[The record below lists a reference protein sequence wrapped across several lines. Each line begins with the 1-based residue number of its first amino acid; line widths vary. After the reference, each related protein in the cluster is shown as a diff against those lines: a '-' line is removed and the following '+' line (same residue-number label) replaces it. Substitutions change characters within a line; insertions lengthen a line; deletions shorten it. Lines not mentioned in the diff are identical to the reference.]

1 MHCDLYITCTPH
13 SFPVP
18 DLNNQVP
25 ALLLKVTD
33 NGETDQKIIHHQQQD
48 EDEEESAER
57 RSWVFA
63 KVHSLQYHPGMMM
76 MHLG

>member
-1 MHCDLYITCTPH
+1 MHCDLYVTCTPH

-33 NGETDQKIIHHQQQD
+33 NGETDPKD
-48 EDEEESAER
+48 SSSAAAGR
-57 RSWVFA
+57 
-63 KVHSLQYHPGMMM
+63 G
-76 MHLG
+76 